1 MFRYK
6 LQLVSSNIFKC
17 LTVLNYTN
25 YAKEPEKIF
34 DIVKKLIS
42 QADLT
47 PDGDTFGQVVSPV
60 KMFYITNGND
70 NLLTSVKYLMN
81 KQYYFNS
88 NQKMYY
94 EDKGYDPP
102 RDTTP
107 SMKFIW
113 YN

>member
-42 QADLT
+42 QAELT
-47 PDGDTFGQVVSPV
+47 PDGDTFGQVCSPV

-88 NQKMYY
+88 N
-94 EDKGYDPP
+94 
-102 RDTTP
+102 
-107 SMKFIW
+107 
-113 YN
+113 